1 MWYIKKMLLIMIYV
15 INGYWKLEI
24 FMNDIKLILSGLY
37 IIFKLR
43 FILLIFKIDLNI
55 M

>member
-1 MWYIKKMLLIMIYV
+1 MIYV
-15 INGYWKLEI
+15 INGYWKLET

-43 FILLIFKIDLNI
+43 PIPLTLKTDLNT

>member
-1 MWYIKKMLLIMIYV
+1 MIYV
-15 INGYWKLEI
+15 INGYWKLET

-43 FILLIFKIDLNI
+43 SIPLTLKTNLNT